1 MEINSKI
8 FSKPIL
14 SQNRNSFISQ
24 NNKKNV
30 LPISS
35 NANFSFQSSKS
46 KDYESNCQNCNNV
59 KNQTISILNNIH
71 SFINILND
79 RLNNIFN
86 KLPLQTMQKI
96 SIPLEYYHSLLYS
109 KISKEKTNTKID
121 FIVYQIFSLL
131 KILTQ
136 KIENI
141 SSKQDSI
148 KSYIDE
154 NRKKVL
160 TFPPETQEKI
170 PSISPIYTTDISNFS
185 IESIYKN
192 FNQNKEIVENSIK
205 EMKSLLSTSSLMTT
219 NTNNNHE
226 TIVVDSM
233 SLPSNTYAIN
243 EVNRLKKENI
253 SLKAE
258 INYILLNLKEENK
271 IYEIKEEIY
280 STANNGNN
288 SLICFNISNSK
299 TEEQYMIIKN
309 YIKSLMQ
316 TELFL
321 Y

>member
-1 MEINSKI
+1 MDINSKI
-8 FSKPIL
+8 FSKPKI
-14 SQNRNSFISQ
+14 SQNRNSFSSQ
-24 NNKKNV
+24 NNKKNI

-35 NANFSFQSSKS
+35 NENFSFQGGKT
-46 KDYESNCQNCNNV
+46 KDYESNCQNCTNM
-59 KNQTISILNNIH
+59 KNQTITILNNIH

-79 RLNNIFN
+79 RLNNVYN
-86 KLPLQTMQKI
+86 KLPLQTKQKI
-96 SIPLEYYHSLLYS
+96 SIPLEYYHSLLYN
-109 KISKEKTNTKID
+109 KISKEITNTKVS

-131 KILTQ
+131 KIVTQ
-136 KIENI
+136 KIENLK
-141 SSKQDSI
+141 SKQDCLQ
-148 KSYIDE
+148 SYIDE
-154 NRKKVL
+154 IRKRAL
-160 TFPPETQEKI
+160 TFPTEIPEKF
-170 PSISPIYTTDISNFS
+170 PSISPIYTTDISKFS
-185 IESIYKN
+185 IDTIYKN

-226 TIVVDSM
+226 TIVVDST

-243 EVNRLKKENI
+243 EVNRLKNENI

-258 INYILLNLKEENK
+258 INYILLNLREENK

-280 STANNGNN
+280 NTANNGNN

-299 TEEQYMIIKN
+299 IEEQYMIIKN